1 MYLDNFCVGQRR
13 HPGGKTEA
21 GRALHEHVED
31 AWDRAGLV
39 SSVKKRVSDAE
50 TIQELGAWIDGSS
63 QTISVSGERF
73 IKLIQATLYLLNQR
87 FLGKKL
93 VQIVVGRWVHAL
105 QFRRPVMGVLQEV
118 WNFVSAAHPT
128 PSMVLKTRREL
139 WNLILLAPCVHT
151 FMGARIDSSTTASDA
166 SMRGGAVGVATEL
179 GVEGRDFV
187 LSSIARSSDVGTTPI
202 LVLSLFNGIGGC
214 FRIYDILDIRPLGLI
229 SVELFAPANR
239 IVEKRWPQVKTVPDV
254 RLVDLAMVKDW
265 LLEFPS
271 AREIHLWAGF
281 PCVDLSSAKA
291 FRQGLEGPS
300 SSLVHEIPRIEDLL
314 RRVFGPGV
322 AVKRTIENVSSMDR
336 SAAEEISGMFHTL
349 PYELDCSDSVPM
361 RRPRFAWVSE
371 ALENVF
377 PDVRVTQ
384 HAYWRRVHAEAT
396 YPEFS
401 QWAEPGWQ
409 WPGGEQGTILPTCMK
424 AIPRARPLQSL
435 RAFAGAQRLQ
445 WPSGALTTFGIHL
458 TSIPLSSCFGRTLVG
473 AWPPPVS
480 GNCCWATG
488 TSTPPFA
495 CQPLSKNNR
504 GNVLL
509 KTSGARYLAIRSRC
523 THL

>member
-1 MYLDNFCVGQRR
+1 M
-13 HPGGKTEA
+13 
-21 GRALHEHVED
+21 
-31 AWDRAGLV
+31 
-39 SSVKKRVSDAE
+39 KKRVSDAE

-336 SAAEEISGMFHTL
+336 SAAEEISRMFHTL